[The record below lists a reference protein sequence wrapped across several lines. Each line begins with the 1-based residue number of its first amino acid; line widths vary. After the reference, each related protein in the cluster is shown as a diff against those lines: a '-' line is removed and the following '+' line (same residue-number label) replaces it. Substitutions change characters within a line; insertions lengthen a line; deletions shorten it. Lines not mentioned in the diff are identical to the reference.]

1 MKKIIHLLI
10 LFSIFGFS
18 QSNNKQKHFFL
29 DENEKPINQKV
40 YLEKNYSN
48 NNQTFLGISYSIE
61 GAIYHKLFHRK
72 ISGTLNEEE
81 FNEVKKILSEAV
93 KENSNTDFFIFEYL
107 DEDYFSHINDDN
119 FRGYVYQKN
128 FSKKVGRDKS
138 VQLVYL
144 SCPELFEKAKKL
156 DTNFRKYIQDDNNSF
171 KERFYPDGVSLMNL
185 TIIRKDGKYITFLGE
200 HGPDEVFKYLK
211 ELKKL

>member
-18 QSNNKQKHFFL
+18 QSNIDQKHFYL
-29 DENEKPINQKV
+29 DENEKLISQKV
-40 YLEKNYSN
+40 YLEKNYHN
-48 NNQTFLGISYSIE
+48 NNQTFLGLSYLID
-61 GAIYHKLFHRK
+61 GAIYHKLFYRK

-81 FNEVKKILSEAV
+81 FNEVKKILGKDA
-93 KENSNTDFFIFEYL
+93 KENSSTDFFIVEYL
-107 DEDYFSHINDDN
+107 EEDYFSHINDDN

-128 FSKKVGRDKS
+128 FAKKVEKKKNAE
-138 VQLVYL
+138 LIYL

-156 DTNFRKYIQDDNNSF
+156 DTNFRKYFEDSNNSF
-171 KERFYPDGVSLMNL
+171 KEKFYPDGVLLMNL

-200 HGPDEVFKYLK
+200 HGPDEVFDYLK
-211 ELKKL
+211 ELEEL